1 MEKIKLK
8 DINFFL
14 LRKSKMQGS
23 RSCVYFYK
31 DKCIK
36 IFDEQSLSSS
46 KSILKLYESLDGYY
60 NYNVLLPQTLI
71 MDGDQ
76 LVGHITRR
84 IKGKR
89 VIDVFETEKQD
100 LNYQQ
105 FFAIVKEISKI
116 LKELHND
123 DIIVSDLDFEN
134 ILVTKDNEVFFCDT
148 DSYNYGNISN
158 LIISGILWQFMY
170 DYRNEC
176 VSISK
181 NSDRLSL
188 LLAFMQTMYFL
199 IPQRINYNYY
209 KKYEVDIKTLQNL
222 RNLFYELLN
231 TDIKIRT
238 IDYLDRFID
247 DTDSGII
254 SRNEQ
259 MKYIRKHIG

>member
-1 MEKIKLK
+1 MEKIKIK

-23 RSCVYFYK
+23 KSCVYFHK

-36 IFDEQSLSSS
+36 IFDEPSVSTS
-46 KSILKLYESLDGYY
+46 KSILRLYESLDGYY

-105 FFAIVKEISKI
+105 FFIIVKKISKI

-148 DSYNYGNISN
+148 DSYNYGKTSN
-158 LIISGILWQFMY
+158 PTIL
-170 DYRNEC
+170 
-176 VSISK
+176 
-181 NSDRLSL
+181 
-188 LLAFMQTMYFL
+188 
-199 IPQRINYNYY
+199 
-209 KKYEVDIKTLQNL
+209 
-222 RNLFYELLN
+222 
-231 TDIKIRT
+231 
-238 IDYLDRFID
+238 
-247 DTDSGII
+247 
-254 SRNEQ
+254 
-259 MKYIRKHIG
+259 